1 MAMRPAQL
9 RGVGGWNE
17 RSRQAITRP
26 EDEA

>member
-9 RGVGGWNE
+9 RGVGGRIE
-17 RSRQAITRP
+17 GSRQAIARP

>member
-9 RGVGGWNE
+9 RGVGGSIE
-17 RSRQAITRP
+17 GSRQAIARL

>member
-9 RGVGGWNE
+9 RGEGGWIE
-17 RSRQAITRP
+17 GSRQAIARL

>member
-9 RGVGGWNE
+9 RGVGGWIE
-17 RSRQAITRP
+17 GRRQAIARL